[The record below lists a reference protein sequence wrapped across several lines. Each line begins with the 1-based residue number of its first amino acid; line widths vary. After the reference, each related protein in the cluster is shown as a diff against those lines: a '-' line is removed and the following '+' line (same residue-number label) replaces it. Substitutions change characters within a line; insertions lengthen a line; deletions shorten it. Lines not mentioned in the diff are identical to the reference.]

1 MLIGG
6 GGLVEAQTFS
16 SMVAALVIVATL
28 FGNAVSFGDRIFNA
42 VIGAL
47 LLVILCAALMA
58 AGVISAP

>member
-1 MLIGG
+1 MLIG

-16 SMVAALVIVATL
+16 STVAALVIVTTL
-28 FGNAVSFGDRIFNA
+28 FGDAVSFGDQIFNA
-42 VIGAL
+42 VTGAL